1 MPHECSHM
9 DEMRIFQIRMHYDN
23 RDRERERERKGKK
36 MMLCDD

>member
-1 MPHECSHM
+1 M